1 MGMGKWVSFSH
12 LVFLHCSKEGTPW
25 WLKETRTAMAAC
37 ASLSIGLN
45 IFTCSTA
52 FCEVI
57 MISNYRFFLVKVQAE
72 RDLHPLFPEQ

>member
-1 MGMGKWVSFSH
+1 MG
-12 LVFLHCSKEGTPW
+12 EGNNS
-25 WLKETRTAMAAC
+25 LSRTAMAAS

-52 FCEVI
+52 FNEVI

-72 RDLHPLFPEQ
+72 RDLQPLLPEQ